1 MPELVI
7 GADVSFFVPGL
18 ASPGGSKRAFL
29 SKSGKIVVKDDA
41 ANNKP
46 WRATV
51 AAFALAAMAGRP
63 PLEGPLEL
71 RVVFSMPRPKGH
83 FHTGRKAG
91 QVKPTAPHYHT
102 SKPDATKLLR
112 ALEDALKLICWN
124 DDSQVAR
131 QRVDKVYQGATAG
144 AFVSIWRLAAR
155 EVA

>member
-41 ANNKP
+41 ANNRP
-46 WRATV
+46 WRY
-51 AAFALAAMAGRP
+51 
-63 PLEGPLEL
+63 
-71 RVVFSMPRPKGH
+71 
-83 FHTGRKAG
+83 HTGRKAG
-91 QVKPTAPHYHT
+91 QVKQTAPHYHT
-102 SKPDATKLLR
+102 TKPDATKLLR